1 MVENIFRSGLTLF
14 SLEICFFLE
23 YSQLTSQFQPDNLVR
38 IPDVNLARAAVVH
51 LNFRAGSTF
60 PVPVCTVPSSMD
72 WTSRCNKDDAVR
84 VYALDEINHL
94 FLLLIDLL
102 LCCSRKHVFLNSCL
116 GKHHCTSLVWSSGRG
131 YSSIVKLLLEKK
143 AKPEIGDRY

>member
-23 YSQLTSQFQPDNLVR
+23 YSQLTLQFQPDNLVR

-84 VYALDEINHL
+84 LYASYMLNV
-94 FLLLIDLL
+94 LLLKGQRCVTVTREGNPGRHEPP
-102 LCCSRKHVFLNSCL
+102 LCRHEPSRVARQ
-116 GKHHCTSLVWSSGRG
+116 T
-131 YSSIVKLLLEKK
+131 
-143 AKPEIGDRY
+143 KPPQN